1 MDRANRPLR
10 AALGGLTAILTAIVL
25 LTPPAGAQVKPTGVH
40 RLGPQPERLGM
51 ESTPPPDLR
60 WDEHSPRSRPAPPA
74 ADDDGGIPRR
84 RTADPARLEGIFRYR
99 FAGEHGSSATGYS
112 ISFSQDADCDGF
124 SEVLI
129 GAPHFGGALG
139 DPSPGAA
146 YLVSMADVAAADAAD
161 GAVDRVIDLGLTAAQ
176 PRSWKLVGEGRQS
189 VGMAVSSGDADGD
202 GCSDLLI
209 GAPGDDSDGSAYVIS
224 ASDLPAADAADG
236 AADGVVDIR
245 RTPDQP
251 DSWELTSG
259 SRLAAAGYR
268 VDFAGDVNGDGRSDL
283 SIGAPSFRDERAPG
297 FAYLLSGAALASADA
312 EDGVADGRIAVAS
325 VAAQPDSWQ
334 FVGENPGDAAGFA
347 LSSANLD
354 ADPRSDLVIGAIH
367 HTAGL
372 EHQGAA
378 YLVAAA
384 DLPAMD
390 RADGA
395 FDGVIDL
402 GNAAAGRASWK
413 LVGDTDNRYIGFGTS
428 GDGVSAGDL
437 DGDGLDE
444 VVVASAGGDGDA
456 AAFVVSI
463 PDLPSA
469 DEADG
474 AVDGVARLE
483 HALAQDDSFKLVW
496 GETHQFSVSADADI
510 DGDGLKDVLVGSLDF
525 QQGSSCLP
533 DGGARRNGAV
543 AIMPGGSLPSADA
556 GDGAADSI
564 VDLNRVSSRDG
575 LWKFIGGPTD
585 RLGTAVTAGDIDGDG
600 KADPILASLLPHTP
614 YGECGAGDGTGFV
627 FLMSNAHLGASDALD
642 GATDGEIYLDA
653 LRVEADPEAPEVIGI
668 SQFENSVVVMRVTGS
683 LKTAEFDFPAL
694 AGSFHQHYPDEFDY
708 IVFVSNLPTRDH
720 NQHYTY
726 YGMHHSVRNA
736 VRGTGVE
743 VFGSEGTLKATIH
756 MPYRTAILRGPMLHE
771 FLHDWAN
778 FVVPTSRGSHWGFS
792 SAHGQLG
799 GFDLEIW

>member
-1 MDRANRPLR
+1 
-10 AALGGLTAILTAIVL
+10 
-25 LTPPAGAQVKPTGVH
+25 
-40 RLGPQPERLGM
+40 M

-60 WDEHSPRSRPAPPA
+60 WDAHSPRSRPEPPA
-74 ADDDGGIPRR
+74 ADDDGGTPRR

-112 ISFSQDADCDGF
+112 ISFSRDADCDGF

-139 DPSPGAA
+139 APSPGAA

-189 VGMAVSSGDADGD
+189 VGMAVSSDGDADGD

-283 SIGAPSFRDERAPG
+283 SIGVPSFRDERAPG

-325 VAAQPDSWQ
+325 VVAQPDSWQ

-413 LVGDTDNRYIGFGTS
+413 LVGDTDNRYIGFSTS

-444 VVVASAGGDGDA
+444 VVVASAGGEDDA
-456 AAFVVSI
+456 AAFVISI

-474 AVDGVARLE
+474 SVDGV
-483 HALAQDDSFKLVW
+483 
-496 GETHQFSVSADADI
+496 
-510 DGDGLKDVLVGSLDF
+510 
-525 QQGSSCLP
+525 
-533 DGGARRNGAV
+533 GGRR
-543 AIMPGGSLPSADA
+543 
-556 GDGAADSI
+556 DGAADSI

-585 RLGTAVTAGDIDGDG
+585 RLGTAVTAGDTDGDG
-600 KADPILASLLPHTP
+600 KADPILASLLPHAP
-614 YGECGAGDGTGFV
+614 YGECGARDGTGFV
-627 FLMSNAHLGASDALD
+627 FLMSNAHLTASDAVD
-642 GATDGEIYLDA
+642 GATDGEIHLDA
-653 LRVEADPEAPEVIGI
+653 LRVEVDPEAPNVLGRRAIRKQPGRDACVRLPEDRRLRL
-668 SQFENSVVVMRVTGS
+668 SRACPQLPS
-683 LKTAEFDFPAL
+683 AL
-694 AGSFHQHYPDEFDY
+694 PG
-708 IVFVSNLPTRDH
+708 
-720 NQHYTY
+720 
-726 YGMHHSVRNA
+726 
-736 VRGTGVE
+736 
-743 VFGSEGTLKATIH
+743 
-756 MPYRTAILRGPMLHE
+756 
-771 FLHDWAN
+771 
-778 FVVPTSRGSHWGFS
+778 
-792 SAHGQLG
+792 
-799 GFDLEIW
+799 